1 MGNTIV
7 LGENCPGGN
16 CPRWELSG
24 EQLFEVEIVPGAII
38 LGGNCPGNV
47 VQGGSNCQGA
57 IVQESVF
64 REDIVL
70 GGIVLESR
78 EFFYP
83 Y

>member
-1 MGNTIV
+1 M
-7 LGENCPGGN
+7 
-16 CPRWELSG
+16 
-24 EQLFEVEIVPGAII
+24 EIVQGAII